1 MSTINPLAIAVQGLG
16 FGAAQIAL
24 QGLLQFVVTE
34 VQKAELLGGNPLP
47 TRRTRARRAA
57 PNWLPLPVTDD
68 DEALLLLGI
77 L

>member
-1 MSTINPLAIAVQGLG
+1 MTAINPLAIAVQGLG

-34 VQKAELLGGNPLP
+34 VQKADIMGGNPLH
-47 TRRTRARRAA
+47 TRRTRSRRAA
-57 PNWLPLPVTDD
+57 PNWLPIPVADD
-68 DEALLLLGI
+68 EEALLLLGI